1 MNVNGKKNVETIPGV
16 GGEGINE
23 KAEGVNSS
31 TIYLICC
38 KNLCK

>member
-1 MNVNGKKNVETIPGV
+1 V

-38 KNLCK
+38 KNLCKWHNVPLPCTIII